1 MLAVGVGIA
10 PMIRVLRAIFD
21 ENNFATKDIK
31 VNLLYGVKD
40 QKDILMKDFLEEMQE
55 KSVTS
60 SPPPPPT
67 ALPFPLVPSA
77 PPTSSAA
84 TITSLNENCDGA
96 TQPLPKVITTTS
108 SPSSSSSSS
117 SIGEDGDENNTGGG
131 QTMYPFTPTA
141 PSEKRPSFGSP
152 RSRSSSKIGQGNG
165 KKGERRF
172 KVVYCVGS
180 RWNNIVIGALT
191 NQPKGPELEKKIEGL
206 EKDKTEVGWV
216 DEEKI
221 KKYGFPPAKD
231 TMVLVCGLPAVYDK
245 ICGPRCSSSLS
256 EYSALKN
263 LGYSDEMVLK
273 F

>member
-10 PMIRVLRAIFD
+10 PMIRVLRAVFD

-31 VNLLYGVKD
+31 INLLYGVKD
-40 QKDILMKDFLEEMQE
+40 QEDILMKDFLEEMQE

-67 ALPFPLVPSA
+67 ALPFPLVPST

-84 TITSLNENCDGA
+84 TTTSLNENDDGA

-108 SPSSSSSSS
+108 SPSSSSST
-117 SIGEDGDENNTGGG
+117 GEDGDENNYGGG

-152 RSRSSSKIGQGNG
+152 RSRSNSKIGQGNG
-165 KKGERRF
+165 KKGEKRF

-206 EKDKTEVGWV
+206 EKDKAEVGWI

-245 ICGPRCSSSLS
+245 ICGPRCSSSLP